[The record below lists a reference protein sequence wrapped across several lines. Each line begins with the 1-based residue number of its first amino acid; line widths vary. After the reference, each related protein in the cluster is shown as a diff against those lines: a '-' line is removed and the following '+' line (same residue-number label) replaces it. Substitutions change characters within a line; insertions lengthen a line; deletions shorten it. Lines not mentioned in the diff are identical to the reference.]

1 MLRKLT
7 LLLMLLAA
15 PMAQARVVMQGCGM
29 PAPAAPVQQNVSTH
43 DCCPSKQQAEPP
55 QADSDCCDLTVDLAA
70 ADSVAQW
77 HLDAG
82 IALALMPPQRLTI
95 RAQRAVAHLPT
106 GPPPV
111 TALQARYTYL
121 NTARLRV

>member
-7 LLLMLLAA
+7 LLMMLLAA

-43 DCCPSKQQAEPP
+43 DCCPSEQKAEP
-55 QADSDCCDLTVDLAA
+55 ADSSSDCCDLTVDLAA

-82 IALALMPPQRLTI
+82 TALAPLPPQRLAF
-95 RAQRAVAHLPT
+95 RAQSAVAHLPT

>member
-7 LLLMLLAA
+7 LLMMLLAA

-29 PAPAAPVQQNVSTH
+29 PVPAVPVQPAASDH

-82 IALALMPPQRLTI
+82 TVLAPMAPQRLAI
-95 RAQRAVAHLPT
+95 GVQRPVTYLAT
-106 GPPPV
+106 GPPPQS
-111 TALQARYTYL
+111 AFLARYTYL
-121 NTARLRV
+121 NTARIRV